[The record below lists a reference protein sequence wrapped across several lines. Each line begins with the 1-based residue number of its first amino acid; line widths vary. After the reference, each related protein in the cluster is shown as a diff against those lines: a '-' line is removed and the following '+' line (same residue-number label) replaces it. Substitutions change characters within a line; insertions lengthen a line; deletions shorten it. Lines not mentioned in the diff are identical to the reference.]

1 MENIM
6 NLNDKNFVIHTA
18 RFSHGTATPV
28 SIPSAVPE
36 NKQEKEKFWV
46 SALISKLP
54 EFEGQNIEIIS
65 NPDDSLGG
73 HDAILFVNEGE
84 IGIQVTELT
93 SELKRNYEHVRQKY
107 LRGVFSL
114 LESHSIKN
122 EKNILISVFFSTLD
136 INIFKK
142 FRPSL
147 LTKIIVENI
156 NNITKT
162 MIIKFDYGTI
172 LFEMV
177 GENKFFVPSI
187 RNIGIDINIDQ
198 IPLSYEAYKNAIDY
212 LEEKKRKSKSP
223 WLLIWSLDFWILREN
238 YDNQVLDYLKEA
250 FSSSKFQKVY
260 FIESL
265 GAEGLFNANLTLHCI
280 KE

>member
-1 MENIM
+1 M